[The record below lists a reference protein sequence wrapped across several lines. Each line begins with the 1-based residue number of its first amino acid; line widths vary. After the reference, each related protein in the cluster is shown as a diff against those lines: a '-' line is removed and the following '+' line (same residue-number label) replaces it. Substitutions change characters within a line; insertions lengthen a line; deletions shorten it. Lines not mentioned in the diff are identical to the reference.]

1 MTRISRRHIYWNCG
15 GDEMKRKL
23 CPIGLLLIGLS
34 AGIIVSIL
42 IPDTLIV
49 FVLAVAL
56 LAAGILILR

>member
-1 MTRISRRHIYWNCG
+1 
-15 GDEMKRKL
+15 MKRKC
-23 CPIGLLLIGLS
+23 CPVGLLLIGLS

-56 LAAGILILR
+56 LAAGVLILR

>member
-1 MTRISRRHIYWNCG
+1 
-15 GDEMKRKL
+15 MKRK
-23 CPIGLLLIGLS
+23 CSPIGLLLIGLS

-56 LAAGILILR
+56 LAAGVLILR